1 MKGRVTA
8 MAQPTVNLRTATQFA
23 VLAGSGI
30 TNTGTTT
37 ITGDVGTYPTPTETG
52 FGSVTILGTNHMG
65 DAVTQAAKT
74 DLVTAYNDAAGR
86 TPVIIPTEL
95 GGTTLT
101 PGVYATNDG
110 TFQITGTLTLDGN
123 GLSNP
128 VFIFQ
133 TASTLITA
141 SGSSVV
147 LVNGA
152 LACNVFWQVGSS
164 ATLGTGSSFQGSI
177 LAFTSITVNT
187 GAVVYGRVLAR
198 NGAVTLS
205 ANTIA
210 VTICSAPVRGIPL
223 W

>member
-1 MKGRVTA
+1 
-8 MAQPTVNLRTATQFA
+8 MAQLTVDLGTATRFA

-30 TNTGTTT
+30 TNTGVTT
-37 ITGDVGTYPTPTETG
+37 ITGDVGTFPTTTETG
-52 FGSVTILGTNHMG
+52 FGTVTILGTNHMG
-65 DAVTQAAKT
+65 DAVTQAAKN

-101 PGVYATNDG
+101 PGVYASNDG

-123 GLSNP
+123 GLENP

-133 TASTLITA
+133 TATTLITA
-141 SGSSVV
+141 LGSSVS
-147 LVNGA
+147 LINGA
-152 LACNVFWQVGSS
+152 LACKVFWQVGSS

-177 LAFTSITVNT
+177 LALTSITVNT
-187 GAVVYGRVLAR
+187 GVVVNGRTLAR

-205 ANTIA
+205 GNTIT
-210 VTICSAPVRGIPL
+210 VTICPESVRGVPL